1 MTLYF
6 IDFDAYAE
14 LEASSEEE
22 AKAIFIK
29 KMASIEGITFPDID
43 IFDIKTEAKDFIEVR
58 TLDRSV
64 SEALVAEKEAVIIK
78 TK

>member
-1 MTLYF
+1 MTLYY

-14 LEASSEEE
+14 LEATSEEE
-22 AKAIFIK
+22 AKELFIK
-29 KMASIEGITFPDID
+29 KMASLEGITFPDLD

-64 SEALVAEKEAVIIK
+64 SEALVAEKEAITK
-78 TK
+78 TSK